1 MEQVRAWL
9 RGQSLA
15 QRLAVAFGVLLVV
28 LFGLSS
34 DDHPPPG
41 DVRSFDVWAA
51 AILGAACLI
60 VLLLRR
66 RFPGLVV
73 VTVTAL
79 TTGWYFAGYTSG
91 VINIAPLVAFYE
103 LGATGDRRRQIGI
116 GALALSIPLVTIL
129 VFAPDQRRESLNAV
143 GWPLAAML
151 AGEITRSRRLLLS
164 EYAQKAAA
172 SEAEREAEAERRV
185 AEERLRIARDVHD
198 VLAHAVAVMT
208 VQAGV
213 AADAQERDPEAVK
226 AALATIRSAGK
237 EAMAEM
243 RATVA
248 VLRGGAQA
256 TTAPAPRLDRLGELI
271 DGARA
276 KGLEVDLV
284 VQPDAPEQLDGIES
298 VVQLTAYRVVQE
310 SLTNVLRHAAAS
322 RATVTL
328 DHKPTELVVTVED
341 NGRIRPLLPF
351 GPLAR
356 AVGFGLRGMRERVES
371 LGGVLRYGPRT
382 SGGWKV
388 VATLPVR
395 EA

>member
-1 MEQVRAWL
+1 MVQVRAWL

-15 QRLAVAFGVLLVV
+15 QRLAIAFGVLL
-28 LFGLSS
+28 FGLFSLSHDHQSAPS
-34 DDHPPPG
+34 DA
-41 DVRSFDVWAA
+41 RSFDVSAA
-51 AILGAACLI
+51 GILVAACLI

-73 VTVTAL
+73 VVIAAITTA
-79 TTGWYFAGYTSG
+79 WYFAGYTSG
-91 VINIAPLVAFYE
+91 LINIPTLVAFYE
-103 LGATGDRRRQIGI
+103 LGATGDRRRQIGV

-129 VFAPDQRRESLNAV
+129 VFAPDQRAESLNAV
-143 GWPLAAML
+143 GWPLAAVL
-151 AGEITRSRRLLLS
+151 GGEIARSRRLLLA

-172 SEAEREAEAERRV
+172 GEAEREAEAERRV

-226 AALATIRSAGK
+226 AALATVRSAGK

-248 VLRGGAQA
+248 VLRGGSHA

-351 GPLAR
+351 GPIAR

-388 VATLPVR
+388 VATLPVNS
-395 EA
+395 A